1 MEYFDILD
9 KHANPIG
16 QVAEKGTPLGEGMYY
31 MGVNGYIVTP
41 EGFFLLQQRAYNKYI
56 RPGCWD
62 ILMGHVMAGES
73 SKETIIRETQEEIGL
88 IIEDRNL
95 HFVQRFLWEDAQIII
110 DIYFI
115 IISIDQKSLVL
126 QEDEVIKTKLIS
138 KEEMISF
145 VQEMT
150 YHTQLYR
157 NLILDAIERICPNI
171 EKN

>member
-115 IISIDQKSLVL
+115 IISINQKALVL
-126 QEDEVIKTKLIS
+126 QEDEVMNTKLIS
-138 KEEMISF
+138 KEEMITF
-145 VQEMT
+145 IQGMT

-157 NLILDAIERICPNI
+157 NLILDAIECICPNI
-171 EKN
+171 EKF

>member
-16 QVAEKGTPLGEGMYY
+16 QIAEKGTSLGEGKYY

-41 EGFFLLQQRAYNKYI
+41 EGLFLLQQRAYNKYI

-73 SKETIIRETQEEIGL
+73 SKEAIIRETQEEIGL
-88 IIEDRNL
+88 LIEERNL
-95 HFVQRFLWEDAQIII
+95 HFIQRFLWKDAQIII

-115 IISIDQKSLVL
+115 IITIDQKALVL

-150 YHTQLYR
+150 YHTQAYR
-157 NLILDAIERICPNI
+157 NLILEAIEHVCINI
-171 EKN
+171 SKF